1 MSFTISDVREEL
13 LPQIAEIEREC
24 FSSPWTE
31 RALRSQLDGE
41 RCVFLAAC
49 EGETVLGYVGLS
61 YVLDEGYIS
70 NVAAA
75 PAFRRRGVAGAL
87 IAELINRGRALR
99 LAFLTLEVRE
109 GNAPAVALY
118 AKHGFR
124 VVGRRRGYYE
134 KPREDALLMTLELGG
149 EAEL

>member
-1 MSFTISDVREEL
+1 MSFVISDVREEL
-13 LPQIAEIEREC
+13 IARIAEIEREC
-24 FSSPWTE
+24 FSLPWTE
-31 RALRSQLDGE
+31 KTLRAQLDKE

-61 YVLDEGYIS
+61 HVLDEGYIS
-70 NVAAA
+70 NVAVA
-75 PAFRRRGVAGAL
+75 PAYRRQGVAGAL
-87 IAELINRGRALR
+87 VAELIRRARALR

-124 VVGRRRGYYE
+124 VVGRRKNYYE
-134 KPREDALLMTLELGG
+134 KPREDALLMTLDL
-149 EAEL
+149 